1 MWHILTKLCN
11 EKNNPASFPSP
22 VPGLDIV
29 QDGITIVRDLKGRNS
44 GEAFVRFASQ
54 DMADEALQRDR
65 GHIGS
70 R

>member
-1 MWHILTKLCN
+1 MFYL
-11 EKNNPASFPSP
+11 PSL
-22 VPGLDIV
+22 PGLDIV
-29 QDGITIVRDLKGRNS
+29 EDGVTIVRDLKGRNS

-65 GHIGS
+65 GHIGN

>member
-1 MWHILTKLCN
+1 MF
-11 EKNNPASFPSP
+11 FPPSL
-22 VPGLDIV
+22 PGLDIV
-29 QDGITIVRDLKGRNS
+29 EDGVTIVRDLKGRNS

-65 GHIGS
+65 GHIGN

>member
-1 MWHILTKLCN
+1 MRRKGKIIVCFS
-11 EKNNPASFPSP
+11 PPSL
-22 VPGLDIV
+22 PGLDIV
-29 QDGITIVRDLKGRNS
+29 EDGVTIVRDLKGRNS

-65 GHIGS
+65 GHIGN